1 MTPANQSV
9 EAPQGDRSSSNA
21 ELTDTGVV
29 EQQLERADGGAAAWK
44 VLCATFVFEA
54 VLFGEH
60 HLDCCLEKTH
70 SSDRLQAF
78 PYRSVCSKTI
88 TRSSQNSRATHTYR
102 SSGQWR
108 LAYRISVGP

>member
-1 MTPANQSV
+1 MMSRRRRSSIELEDQGNTTPANQSV
-9 EAPQGDRSSSNA
+9 EAPQGSRSSSNA

-60 HLDCCLEKTH
+60 HLNCCLGKTH
-70 SSDRLQAF
+70 S
-78 PYRSVCSKTI
+78 
-88 TRSSQNSRATHTYR
+88 
-102 SSGQWR
+102 
-108 LAYRISVGP
+108 